1 MELGAKR
8 KWSRASGSGLA
19 VDRLSALPDCLLH
32 VIMSFMK
39 ARQVVQTCALSKRWE
54 HLWRT
59 VPCLDIDQREF
70 QKTGESADKVWENFE
85 DFTDNL
91 MFRHEIARL
100 DMFRLHVND
109 GYYWGRSASRW
120 IRCSIKYSA
129 KVPGI
134 PRLGLSFSSWSLK
147 RLQLSNVDLDD
158 LFAKHIRSRCC
169 SLEDLDLKRCRLAL
183 DEIESHSLK
192 NLVIDD
198 CHRENMDDMDEIDY
212 HSKLIVTAPAIA
224 SLYLKSFYFCG
235 GLFVIEMPS
244 LSKAS
249 ILVLHNFKGS
259 TFHSNQ
265 FKFLSSLCNVTTL
278 ELSGFQT
285 MVIPEEQ
292 VELPEFKNLKIL
304 SLDKCDL
311 RDNFQLLM
319 HFLLN
324 SPNLEKITLRLCK
337 LTKDSKK
344 RKGKAKQKKTSLGD
358 IQCQNLKF
366 TEIIYDVDDVLQ
378 LVEFLL
384 GYSVSLPK
392 NNIKLTKA
400 DDYYG

>member
-1 MELGAKR
+1 MGIAVCNCSDQNTSMELGAKR

-109 GYYWGRSASRW
+109 G
-120 IRCSIKYSA
+120 
-129 KVPGI
+129 
-134 PRLGLSFSSWSLK
+134 
-147 RLQLSNVDLDD
+147 
-158 LFAKHIRSRCC
+158 
-169 SLEDLDLKRCRLAL
+169 LAL

-235 GLFVIEMPS
+235 GLF
-244 LSKAS
+244 
-249 ILVLHNFKGS
+249 
-259 TFHSNQ
+259 
-265 FKFLSSLCNVTTL
+265 
-278 ELSGFQT
+278 
-285 MVIPEEQ
+285 VIPEEQ

-384 GYSVSLPK
+384 GYSSQVSHLS
-392 NNIKLTKA
+392 
-400 DDYYG
+400 

>member
-1 MELGAKR
+1 MGIAVCNCSDQNTSMELGAKR

-70 QKTGESADKVWENFE
+70 QKTGESADKVWENFQ

-109 GYYWGRSASRW
+109 G
-120 IRCSIKYSA
+120 
-129 KVPGI
+129 
-134 PRLGLSFSSWSLK
+134 
-147 RLQLSNVDLDD
+147 
-158 LFAKHIRSRCC
+158 
-169 SLEDLDLKRCRLAL
+169 LAL

-224 SLYLKSFYFCG
+224 SL
-235 GLFVIEMPS
+235 
-244 LSKAS
+244 
-249 ILVLHNFKGS
+249 
-259 TFHSNQ
+259 NQ

-285 MVIPEEQ
+285 MCYIFQVIPEEQ

-311 RDNFQLLM
+311 SDNFQLLM

>member
-120 IRCSIKYSA
+120 IRCSIKYS
-129 KVPGI
+129 
-134 PRLGLSFSSWSLK
+134 
-147 RLQLSNVDLDD
+147 
-158 LFAKHIRSRCC
+158 AKHIRSRCC